1 MSEDEHARRGIDL
14 DKPNAARVY
23 DYILG
28 GQLNYAV
35 DRMFAEQVLAAQP
48 NARERARLNRQW
60 LRRAIRFGM
69 DHGIRQFLDIGS
81 GMPTV
86 GHVHEVAQ
94 AVDPRARVV
103 YVDNE
108 PVAVAHSEIV
118 LEDNDNAAMVH
129 ADAEFP
135 DDVLE
140 HDVTEMMLDLDQ
152 PVMVVMA
159 LFVHFIPDERNP
171 AGLIA
176 AYRDALAPGSH
187 LALTHL
193 TNDFAVLSD
202 PRVAETMRSTQNHIY
217 PRSRDEVL
225 ALFDGFE
232 LVEPGLTTSAN
243 WRPDRLAAVVDPEED
258 GLYAGV
264 GIKPAS

>member
-1 MSEDEHARRGIDL
+1 MTEDELARRGIDL

-28 GQLNYAV
+28 GELNYAV
-35 DRMFAEQVLAAQP
+35 DRMFAEQVLSAQP
-48 NARERARLNRQW
+48 NARERAQLNRQW

-69 DHGIRQFLDIGS
+69 DNGIRQFLDIGS

-94 AVDPRARVV
+94 AIDPRSRVV

-118 LEDNDNAAMVH
+118 LEDNENAAMVF

-140 HDVTEMMLDLDQ
+140 HETTEMMLDLDQ

-159 LFVHFIPDERNP
+159 LFVHFIPDERDP
-171 AGLIA
+171 ARLLA
-176 AYRDALAPGSH
+176 SYRDALAPGSY
-187 LALTHL
+187 LALSSATPEL
-193 TNDFAVLSD
+193 QSDGTARAVAMYQKSSN
-202 PRVAETMRSTQNHIY
+202 PVV
-217 PRSRDEVL
+217 PRSADELRKLV
-225 ALFDGFE
+225 DGFE
-232 LVEPGLTTSAN
+232 IVDPGIVFIPE
-243 WRPDRLAAVVDPEED
+243 WRPDSASDVPEDPAECGGLALVARKD
-258 GLYAGV
+258 
-264 GIKPAS
+264 

>member
-69 DHGIRQFLDIGS
+69 DQGIRQFLDIGS

-94 AVDPRARVV
+94 AVDERARVV

-108 PVAVAHSEIV
+108 PIAVAHSEIV
-118 LEDNDNAAMVH
+118 LEDNENAAMVH

-140 HDVTEMMLDLDQ
+140 HDITEMMLDLDQ

-171 AGLIA
+171 AELIA
-176 AYRDALAPGSH
+176 AYRDALAPGSY
-187 LALTHL
+187 LALSSATYEQQSEG
-193 TNDFAVLSD
+193 TARAVAMYQKSAN
-202 PRVAETMRSTQNHIY
+202 PVT
-217 PRSRDEVL
+217 PRSADEL
-225 ALFDGFE
+225 RALVDGFE
-232 LVEPGLTTSAN
+232 IVDPGIVFIPE
-243 WRPDRLAAVVDPEED
+243 WRPDDPTEMPPNPAECGGLALVAR
-258 GLYAGV
+258 
-264 GIKPAS
+264 KN

>member
-14 DKPNAARVY
+14 DKPNPARVY

-28 GQLNYAV
+28 GRLNYAV
-35 DRMFAEQVLAAQP
+35 DRMFADQVLAAQP
-48 NARERARLNRQW
+48 NARERAQLNRQW

-69 DHGIRQFLDIGS
+69 DQGIRQFLDIGS

-86 GHVHEVAQ
+86 GHVHEIAH
-94 AVDPRARVV
+94 AIDPTSRVV

-118 LEDNDNAAMVH
+118 LEGNENAVMVH

-140 HDVTEMMLDLDQ
+140 HETTEMMLDLDQ

-159 LFVHFIPDERNP
+159 LFVHFIPNERDP

-176 AYRDALAPGSH
+176 AYRDALAPGSY
-187 LALTHL
+187 LAMSSATPEQQSDG
-193 TNDFAVLSD
+193 TARAVAMYQKSANPVT
-202 PRVAETMRSTQNHIY
+202 PRTA
-217 PRSRDEVL
+217 DEL
-225 ALFDGFE
+225 RALVDGFE
-232 LVEPGLTTSAN
+232 ILDPGIVFIPE
-243 WRPDRLAAVVDPEED
+243 WRPEEAVPENPAECGGLALVAR
-258 GLYAGV
+258 
-264 GIKPAS
+264 KN

>member
-1 MSEDEHARRGIDL
+1 MTEDELARRGIDL

-28 GQLNYAV
+28 GELNYAV
-35 DRMFAEQVLAAQP
+35 DRMFAEQVLSAQP
-48 NARERARLNRQW
+48 NARERAQLNRQW

-69 DHGIRQFLDIGS
+69 DNGIRQFLDIGS

-94 AVDPRARVV
+94 AIDPRSRVV

-118 LEDNDNAAMVH
+118 LEDNENAAMVF

-140 HDVTEMMLDLDQ
+140 HETTEMMLDLDQ

-159 LFVHFIPDERNP
+159 LFVHFIPDERDP
-171 AGLIA
+171 ARLLA
-176 AYRDALAPGSH
+176 SYRDALAPGSY
-187 LALTHL
+187 LALSSATHEHQSDG
-193 TNDFAVLSD
+193 TARAVAMYQKSSN
-202 PRVAETMRSTQNHIY
+202 PVV
-217 PRSRDEVL
+217 PRSADELRKLV
-225 ALFDGFE
+225 DGFE
-232 LVEPGLTTSAN
+232 IVDPGIVFIPE
-243 WRPDRLAAVVDPEED
+243 WRPDAASDVPDDPAECGGLALVARKD
-258 GLYAGV
+258 
-264 GIKPAS
+264 

>member
-1 MSEDEHARRGIDL
+1 MTEDELARRGIDL

-28 GQLNYAV
+28 GALNYAV
-35 DRMFAEQVLAAQP
+35 DRVFAEQVLTAQP
-48 NARERARLNRQW
+48 NARERAQLNRQW

-69 DHGIRQFLDIGS
+69 DQGIRQFLDIGS

-94 AVDPRARVV
+94 AADPTSRVV

-118 LEDNDNAAMVH
+118 LEDNENAAMVY

-140 HDVTEMMLDLDQ
+140 HDTTEMMLDLDQ

-159 LFVHFIPDERNP
+159 LFVHFIPDERDP
-171 AGLIA
+171 ARLIA
-176 AYRDALAPGSH
+176 AYRDALAPGSY
-187 LALTHL
+187 LAMSSATHERQSDE
-193 TNDFAVLSD
+193 TARAVAMYQKSSN
-202 PRVAETMRSTQNHIY
+202 PVI
-217 PRSRDEVL
+217 PRSEDEL
-225 ALFDGFE
+225 RALVDGFE
-232 LVEPGLTTSAN
+232 IVDPGIVFIPQ
-243 WRPDRLAAVVDPEED
+243 WRPDSPEDIPADPSACGGLALVARKD
-258 GLYAGV
+258 
-264 GIKPAS
+264 

>member
-1 MSEDEHARRGIDL
+1 MSEDEYARRGIDL
-14 DKPNAARVY
+14 DKPNPARVY

-35 DRMFAEQVLAAQP
+35 DRMFADQVLTAQP

-60 LRRAIRFGM
+60 LRRAIRFGL
-69 DHGIRQFLDIGS
+69 DNGIRQFLDIGS

-86 GHVHEVAQ
+86 GHVHEIAH
-94 AVDPRARVV
+94 AVDPTARVV

-118 LEDNDNAAMVH
+118 LEDNENAVMVH

-140 HDVTEMMLDLDQ
+140 HETTEMMLDLDQ

-159 LFVHFIPDERNP
+159 LFVHFIPDERDP
-171 AGLIA
+171 ARLIA
-176 AYRDALAPGSH
+176 AYRDALAPGSY
-187 LALTHL
+187 LAMSSATPEQQSDG
-193 TNDFAVLSD
+193 TARAVAMYQKSANPVT
-202 PRVAETMRSTQNHIY
+202 PRTA
-217 PRSRDEVL
+217 DEL
-225 ALFDGFE
+225 RALVDGFE
-232 LVEPGLTTSAN
+232 ILDPGIVFIPQ
-243 WRPDRLAAVVDPEED
+243 WRPDDPADVPENPAECGGLALVAR
-258 GLYAGV
+258 
-264 GIKPAS
+264 KN

>member
-1 MSEDEHARRGIDL
+1 MSEDEYARRGIDL
-14 DKPNAARVY
+14 DKPNPARVY

-28 GQLNYAV
+28 GRLNYAV
-35 DRMFAEQVLAAQP
+35 DRMFADQVLAAQP
-48 NARERARLNRQW
+48 NARERAQLNRQW

-69 DHGIRQFLDIGS
+69 DQGIRQFLDIGS

-94 AVDPRARVV
+94 AIDPTSRVV

-118 LEDNDNAAMVH
+118 LEDNENAVMVH

-140 HDVTEMMLDLDQ
+140 HETTEMMLDLDQ

-159 LFVHFIPDERNP
+159 LFVHFIPDERDP
-171 AGLIA
+171 ARLVA
-176 AYRDALAPGSH
+176 AYRDALAPGSY
-187 LALTHL
+187 LALSSATYEQQSEG
-193 TNDFAVLSD
+193 TTRAVEMYKQSAN
-202 PRVAETMRSTQNHIY
+202 PVT
-217 PRSRDEVL
+217 PRSADELRTLV
-225 ALFDGFE
+225 DGFE
-232 LVEPGLTTSAN
+232 IVDPGIVFIPE
-243 WRPDRLAAVVDPEED
+243 WRPDEVHPNPSESGGLALVAR
-258 GLYAGV
+258 
-264 GIKPAS
+264 KN